1 MSQPLRMPLLERG
14 RISESLCGIR
24 VALSMSVV
32 LAVLSLAYSAAYS
45 AGAAETDASDLP
57 QAGRDIIRAPE
68 SVAAGQRLFGL
79 NCTYC
84 HGSKGIGGRGK
95 PLQCRDDLT
104 AATVFE
110 TITNG
115 RNAPGFIMPSW
126 KSSVAEPDRWRLAA
140 YVLSLRN
147 LPSCK

>member
-32 LAVLSLAYSAAYS
+32 LAVLSLAYSA
-45 AGAAETDASDLP
+45 GAAETDASDLP
-57 QAGRDIIRAPE
+57 QAGRDIISAPE
-68 SVAAGQRLFGL
+68 SVSAGQRLFGL

-110 TITNG
+110 TIT
-115 RNAPGFIMPSW
+115 
-126 KSSVAEPDRWRLAA
+126 
-140 YVLSLRN
+140 
-147 LPSCK
+147 